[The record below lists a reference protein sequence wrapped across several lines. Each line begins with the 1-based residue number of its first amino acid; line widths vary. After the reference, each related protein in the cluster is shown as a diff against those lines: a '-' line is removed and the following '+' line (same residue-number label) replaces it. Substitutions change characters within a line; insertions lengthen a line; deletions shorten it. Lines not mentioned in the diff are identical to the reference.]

1 MSESMIEPRSAA
13 STVKFVDEY
22 CQWYKKLFSD
32 VRSFEAFKYLHVG
45 CVSDIKRKT
54 LPAIAK
60 IAGLDNHQG
69 LHHFLTKSSWD
80 IEKLRSWRLELILQV
95 LKGRPIILIID
106 ETGDK
111 KKGISTDYVKRQYIG
126 NLGKTENGIVV
137 VTAYG
142 VFCGM
147 TFPLLFEVY
156 KPRERLQPQDK
167 YHTKPEIAARLMR
180 RLESMGF
187 NFNLVLA
194 DSLYGESGT
203 NFISVLNELN
213 LNYIVAIRS
222 NHSVE
227 LLPRQSLQYLKWHKF
242 KRVFSDLTTEY
253 RFIRE
258 IVPGKRGE
266 PRYWQITTDT
276 VALPE
281 NSTWYVM
288 SKYPGITPREVGN
301 FYGLRTWVEYGL
313 KQSKN
318 ELGWADYRLTHYPD
332 IERWWEIVC
341 SSYLMVSLH
350 SEQMH
355 PSPPQSQSKLAS
367 HPWWDN
373 GLGWKNIL
381 NNLRLIIQPFI
392 LFNLI
397 QPWLTVFPIPQLS
410 LGFAKLQSIVN
421 YLTYPIFIFLTHPD
435 LYFYSA

>member
-1 MSESMIEPRSAA
+1 MIESRSAA
-13 STVKFVDEY
+13 PTVKFLDEY
-22 CQWYKKLFSD
+22 CQWYKSRFSD
-32 VRSFEAFKYLHVG
+32 IRSFQAFKYLHVG

-60 IAGLDNHQG
+60 IVGLDNHQG
-69 LHHFLTKSSWD
+69 LHHFLTSSHWEV
-80 IEKLRSWRLELILQV
+80 EKLRTWRLELILQV
-95 LKGRPIILIID
+95 LKGKPLTLIID

-111 KKGISTDYVKRQYIG
+111 KKGTSTDYVKRQYIG

-156 KPRERLQPQDK
+156 KPRERLQIGDK
-167 YHTKPEIAARLMR
+167 YLTKPEIAARLIR
-180 RLESMGF
+180 KLESMGF
-187 NFNLVLA
+187 KFNLVLA

-203 NFISVLNELN
+203 NFISVLDELK

-222 NHSVE
+222 NHSLE
-227 LLPRQSLQYLKWHKF
+227 LLPRQHIQYLKWHKF
-242 KRVFSDLTTEY
+242 QRVFSDLSRKN

-258 IVPGKRGE
+258 IIPGKRGE
-266 PRYWQITTDT
+266 KRYWQITTDIEK
-276 VALPE
+276 LPD

-288 SKYPGITPREVGN
+288 TRYPDINKREVGN

-341 SSYLMVSLH
+341 STYLMVSLH
-350 SEQMH
+350 SDQMGL
-355 PSPPQSQSKLAS
+355 SPLQRESKLAY
-367 HPWWDN
+367 HPWWDK
-373 GLGWKNIL
+373 GKGWKNIL

-397 QPWLTVFPIPQLS
+397 RPWLTVFPIPQLS
-410 LGFAKLQSIVN
+410 LKFAKLQSIVN
-421 YLTYPIFIFLTHPD
+421 CLAYSIFIFLPHPNF
-435 LYFYSA
+435 YFSSA